1 MFKSFFENVMSCK
14 VNIESVNIAEECIF
28 YQHIVHVKC
37 KNVNSQMHTQ
47 YSVIWVHTY

>member
-1 MFKSFFENVMSCK
+1 MSCN

-28 YQHIVHVKC
+28 YQHLVHVKC

-47 YSVIWVHTY
+47 NSVICIHTY